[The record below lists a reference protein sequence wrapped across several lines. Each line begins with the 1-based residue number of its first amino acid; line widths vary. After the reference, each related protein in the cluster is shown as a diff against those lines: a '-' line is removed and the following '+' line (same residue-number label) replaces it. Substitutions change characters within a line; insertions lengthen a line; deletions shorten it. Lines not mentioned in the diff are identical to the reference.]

1 MFNRLHRFFPE
12 SLQDVADRFAF
23 VSLAGCI
30 ALGFVSIAVS
40 QLFLALAIL
49 GYFWMLRR
57 HRRAFLPGSRILAP
71 LLAFSIWNIIA
82 ALASSNVGLALTI
95 TKKFFLFALVLLVP
109 WIVRGEGRF
118 LWICKAVSAVAVV
131 SSLGGL
137 LQYVAD
143 PHRDLLHRITGF
155 MSQWMTYSGLLMLAL
170 ILLAAYGLCY
180 GLRPYKW
187 VAIASVPI
195 GLALILSQTRNAWMG
210 TIAGLGV
217 LILLRKPRAI
227 PLLLAGVLALYFA
240 APASIKQRFQSGLD
254 LKDTTTRTRI
264 ECFYTSVRLIQDNP
278 WFGVGPKN
286 VKYEAL
292 RYRREHEFPDWVY
305 QHMHNNVLQIAAE
318 TGIPGLLL
326 WLWFMFRLAWD
337 ALRGYLRTIKD
348 SAPGFDA
355 VRREALMAH
364 SAALA
369 AWAALMVAGMTEY
382 NFGDSEVLTLFL
394 FIASAPY
401 AFMHKS
407 AQFPVLSSEFPV
419 PGSIGMGSRSERETG
434 NSEF

>member
-1 MFNRLHRFFPE
+1 MSNPLHRFFPE
-12 SLQDVADRFAF
+12 SLQDGADRFAF
-23 VSLAGCI
+23 ASLAGCI

-40 QLFLALAIL
+40 QLFLALTIL
-49 GYFWMLRR
+49 GYFRMLRR
-57 HRRAFLPGSRILAP
+57 HRRAFLPDGRILAP
-71 LLAFSIWNIIA
+71 LLAFSAWNIIA
-82 ALASSNVGLALTI
+82 ALASSNVWLGLTI
-95 TKKFFLFALVLLVP
+95 TKKFFLFVLVFLVS

-118 LWICKAVSAVAVV
+118 LWIGKAVFAVAVL

-143 PHRDLLHRITGF
+143 PQRDLLHRITGF

-170 ILLAAYGLCY
+170 ILLAAYGFCY
-180 GLRPYKW
+180 GLRRNKW
-187 VAIASVPI
+187 VVIAFVPI

-210 TIAGLGV
+210 TIAGLGT

-227 PLLLAGVLALYFA
+227 PLLLAGVLALYFVS
-240 APASIKQRFQSGLD
+240 PASIKERFQSGLD

-264 ECFYTSVRLIQDNP
+264 ECFYTAVRLIQDNP

-318 TGIPGLLL
+318 TGIPGLFL

-337 ALRGYLRTIKD
+337 ALRGYLRAKKE
-348 SAPGFDA
+348 SVSESGVA
-355 VRREALMAH
+355 RREDLMAH

-369 AWAALMVAGMTEY
+369 AWAALMVAGITEY

-401 AFMHKS
+401 AFMHTN
-407 AQFPVLSSEFPV
+407 
-419 PGSIGMGSRSERETG
+419 SRSRVQSG
-434 NSEF
+434 

>member
-1 MFNRLHRFFPE
+1 MSNPLHRYFPD
-12 SLQDVADRFAF
+12 SLQDEADRFAF
-23 VSLAGCI
+23 AALAGCI

-40 QLFLALAIL
+40 QLFLALTIL

-57 HRRAFLPGSRILAP
+57 HRRPILPGRRILAP
-71 LLAFSIWNIIA
+71 LLAFSAWNVIA
-82 ALASSNVGLALTI
+82 ALTSSNVLLGLTI
-95 TKKFFLFALVLLVP
+95 TKKFFLFTLVFLVP
-109 WIVRGEGRF
+109 WIIRGEGRF
-118 LWICKAVSAVAVV
+118 LWISKAIFTVAVV

-137 LQYVAD
+137 LQFVAD

-180 GLRPYKW
+180 GLRQHKW
-187 VAIASVPI
+187 VVFASVPI
-195 GLALILSQTRNAWMG
+195 VLALILSQTRNAWMG
-210 TIAGLGV
+210 TIAGLGT

-227 PLLLAGVLALYFA
+227 PLLLVGVFALYLIS
-240 APASIKQRFQSGLD
+240 PASIKQRFQSGLD
-254 LKDTTTRTRI
+254 IKDTTTRTRI
-264 ECFYTSVRLIQDNP
+264 ECFYTSARMIQDNP

-286 VKYEAL
+286 VKFEAL
-292 RYRREHEFPDWVY
+292 KYRREHEFPDWVY

-326 WLWFMFRLAWD
+326 WLWFMFQLAWD
-337 ALRGYLRTIKD
+337 AFRGCLRANRESVRG
-348 SAPGFDA
+348 ADA
-355 VRREALMAH
+355 VRRESLMAH

-407 AQFPVLSSEFPV
+407 SQFSVQSSQFNQD
-419 PGSIGMGSRSERETG
+419 GK
-434 NSEF
+434 